1 MIQHSNN
8 DVAPINEV
16 FFSYQGEGIF
26 AGLPQI
32 FVRFVGCN
40 LKCNYCD
47 TVKLLN
53 INQSNSKYFTT
64 QKLFEYILNIFK
76 KNKNNFYGKKP
87 SISFTGGEPLIYT
100 DFILELIKKYLK
112 NKFSI
117 YIETNGTL
125 PEQIKKIYK
134 YCDVIAM
141 DIKFK
146 SACKKDLFKEHKLF
160 IKNCKDKVFI
170 KTVITKNTTTEE
182 FIKAINLISNISN
195 KIKLIIQPSSF
206 DNIVNKKIF
215 EFYSIAI
222 SKINDVRIL
231 PQLHKLWEIQ

>member
-1 MIQHSNN
+1 M
-8 DVAPINEV
+8 
-16 FFSYQGEGIF
+16 
-26 AGLPQI
+26 
-32 FVRFVGCN
+32 
-40 LKCNYCD
+40 
-47 TVKLLN
+47 
-53 INQSNSKYFTT
+53 
-64 QKLFEYILNIFK
+64 NIFK

-170 KTVITKNTTTEE
+170 KTVITKNTTIEE
-182 FIKAINLISNISN
+182 FIKAINIVSSISN

-206 DNIVNKKIF
+206 DNIINKKIF
-215 EFYSIAI
+215 KFYSIAI
-222 SKINDVRIL
+222 SKVNDVRIL
-231 PQLHKLWEIQ
+231 PQLHKLWKIQ

>member
-1 MIQHSNN
+1 MIQHSNK
-8 DVAPINEV
+8 DIAPINEV
-16 FFSYQGEGIF
+16 FFSYQGEGVF

-32 FVRFVGCN
+32 FVRFMGCN

-47 TVKLLN
+47 TIKSIKINKL
-53 INQSNSKYFTT
+53 NSKYFTT
-64 QKLFEYILNIFK
+64 QKLFEYILNVFE
-76 KNKNNFYGKKP
+76 KNKNNFYEKKP

-134 YCDVIAM
+134 YCDVVAM

-170 KTVITKNTTTEE
+170 KTVITKNTTIEE
-182 FIKAINLISNISN
+182 FIKAINIVSSISN

-206 DNIVNKKIF
+206 DNIINKKIF
-215 EFYSIAI
+215 KFYSIAT
-222 SKINDVRIL
+222 SNVNDVRIL
-231 PQLHKLWEIQ
+231 PQLHKLWKIQ